1 MFYKL
6 YLKVKKMAKARRRRV
21 RDTWK
26 EKQWYKITTPKEF
39 GDAEIG
45 TTPARDPEI
54 LIKRRI
60 ESSLRELSGD
70 FSKQYI
76 KLYFQINE
84 VAGDTANTK
93 FVGHQV
99 TTDYVR
105 SMIRRG
111 TSRIDTI
118 SNVNT
123 KDGYKTKIHILA
135 ITVKRAKSSQQKFIR
150 ETMDNLVQDAAK
162 GKTFPELIED
172 VISGKMASYIYH
184 EAKKIYPLKRV
195 ETIKT
200 HVIEEPK

>member
-1 MFYKL
+1 
-6 YLKVKKMAKARRRRV
+6 MAKARRRRV

-26 EKQWYKITTPKEF
+26 EKQWYNIMTPTEF

-45 TTPARDPEI
+45 TTPARDPN
-54 LIKRRI
+54 LLLKRRV

-76 KLYFQINE
+76 KLYFQIKNVSGE
-84 VAGDTANTK
+84 TANTN

-111 TSRIDTI
+111 TSRIDAI
-118 SNVNT
+118 SHVKT
-123 KDGYKTKIHILA
+123 KDGKKLKIHMLG
-135 ITVKRAKSSQQKFIR
+135 ITIKRAKSSQQKFIR
-150 ETMDNLVQDAAK
+150 ETMQKLVEQAAAERNF
-162 GKTFPELIED
+162 TELVED
-172 VISGKMASYIYH
+172 VLTGKLASHIYH

-200 HVIEEPK
+200 TVIEEKT